1 MYNYPADLL
10 PNNLY
15 NPLFKLPLFLF
26 NRPAEGSK
34 SDLRVLGEKSSYSN
48 ISCFDS
54 LNILTN

>member
-34 SDLRVLGEKSSYSN
+34 SVPQGPWRKIIV
-48 ISCFDS
+48 
-54 LNILTN
+54 